1 MNGQPQV
8 TQEGVD
14 LHPGLSSL
22 SFSSFL
28 PWATGS
34 LVKSDSYKMQ
44 WSRPAALLFGGL
56 ERDGPDAQACFA
68 SGYAEPDVWAG
79 KATEGQ

>member
-1 MNGQPQV
+1 MGNPLKLG
-8 TQEGVD
+8 
-14 LHPGLSSL
+14 
-22 SFSSFL
+22 
-28 PWATGS
+28 TGT

-44 WSRPAALLFGGL
+44 RSRPATLLFGGL

-79 KATEGQ
+79 KDTEGQ